1 MQVSVVWEN
10 ANRLDIK
17 TIMEMGEEGYA
28 FCLEDGKIRFVMV
41 TVSPLS

>member
-17 TIMEMGEEGYA
+17 TIMEMGEEGYT
-28 FCLEDGKIRFVMV
+28 FCLEDGKIRSVMV